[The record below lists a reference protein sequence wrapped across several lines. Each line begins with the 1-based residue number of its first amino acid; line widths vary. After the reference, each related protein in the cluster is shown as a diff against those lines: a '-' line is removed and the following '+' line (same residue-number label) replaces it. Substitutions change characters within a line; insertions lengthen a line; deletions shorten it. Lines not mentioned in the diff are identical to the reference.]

1 MDNKRRNIVLIGMM
15 GAGKSSIGHLLDA
28 KLQDFHY
35 VDIDNEIERNEK
47 MTIEEIFA
55 VVGEPHFRELE
66 SKMIE
71 KLSNYHNQVISTGG
85 GAVENEENLNL
96 LRKNSV
102 IFYLK
107 ATIDELYERI
117 KTTTNRPLLKTNN
130 PKQKLKELMTKRE
143 QYYTKADFII
153 DTENRQLIEIVN
165 EILEKYGTIN

>member
-1 MDNKRRNIVLIGMM
+1 MM

-66 SKMIE
+66 HNTIK
-71 KLSNYHNQVISTGG
+71 KLSNYHNQVIATGG
-85 GAVENEENLNL
+85 GAVENQENIEL
-96 LRKNSV
+96 LRQNSV

-107 ATIDELYERI
+107 ASVDELYERV
-117 KTTTNRPLLKTNN
+117 KMASNRPLLKTQN
-130 PKQKLKELMTKRE
+130 PKQSLKELLDKRE
-143 QYYTKADFII
+143 KQYIKADFEIN
-153 DTENRQLIEIVN
+153 TENKQLIDIVN